1 MAVSASA
8 GRRAAALA
16 LALALDAALGEPPA
30 RLHPV
35 VWIGT
40 AIDRLSAHRPRS
52 RGGQLL
58 WGAALAVGIPCLA
71 GCGAFAVEQGVSLL
85 PELPATLLVALALKP
100 AFAVR
105 ALLDAGEAVEQAL
118 ATGDLP
124 GARRQLRALVSRP
137 TEGLDASLAAAA
149 AIESLAENLGDS
161 VFGPVLA
168 FALFGLAG
176 AWGYRALNTLDSMLG
191 YHGELEWLG
200 KASARLDD
208 AASAVS
214 ARAAALAIALCA
226 PLAGGS
232 VRGAWRMARRD
243 RRCTA
248 SPNAGW
254 PMAAMAGALDRR
266 LEKTGHYVLHREGMP
281 PSWCDIARTRRLT
294 GAAACA
300 GVAGAALLALVRL
313 SPRRRWRR

>member
-1 MAVSASA
+1 MSVPRW
-8 GRRAAALA
+8 RRPAALA

-30 RLHPV
+30 RVHPV
-35 VWIGT
+35 VWIGA
-40 AIDRLSAHRPRS
+40 AIEKLSARRPQG
-52 RGGQLL
+52 RGGQFL

-71 GCGAFAVEQGVSLL
+71 GGGAFAVEQGVSLL
-85 PELPATLLVALALKP
+85 PESLATLLLALALKP

-105 ALLDAGEAVEQAL
+105 ALLEAGEAVERSL
-118 ATGDLP
+118 AVGDLP
-124 GARRQLRALVSRP
+124 RARQHLRALVSRP
-137 TEGLDASLAAAA
+137 TEDLNASLAAAA

-161 VFGPVLA
+161 VVGPALA

-176 AWGYRALNTLDSMLG
+176 AWGYRAINTLDSMLG

-208 AASAVS
+208 AASAGS

-226 PLAGGS
+226 PLADGS
-232 VRGAWRMARRD
+232 ASRAWRTARREH
-243 RRCTA
+243 RRTA

-266 LEKTGHYVLHREGMP
+266 LEKTGHYVLHEEGMLP
-281 PSWCDIARTRRLT
+281 CWRDIARARRLT

-300 GVAGAALLALVRL
+300 GAAGAALLALARVSL
-313 SPRRRWRR
+313 RWRRRR